1 MSASPGSSGL
11 SGERDIRLTKFER
24 LTSLVSGKRYRS
36 LNLKLA
42 VVIFIAA
49 VLTVGAFFAFSA
61 LEKAGANR
69 LYLSEAAKERAV
81 DGKYAELQAYIRKN
95 HVMGTDTMALQ
106 EWIDEEDYTQLI
118 IYDEDRDYF
127 NAGWVTGG
135 KGEEI
140 IVENREDMAA
150 GNDSGEDVTAWSFIS
165 DLNNRIV
172 KFEDR
177 KYYVYLNV
185 YDEERW
191 YRIMD
196 IVNIV
201 LSAFVFIATILL
213 YNQSVLQRMI
223 GISEEVRVIREGN
236 FQHRITSPYRDEL
249 ADLCNSVDTMRGAI
263 LEKMDAEKA
272 AQDANAQLITAMSHD
287 IRTPLT
293 SLIGYLD
300 IIEGRKYSS
309 EEELDRYIHSCRDK
323 AFQLKD
329 LSDKLFSYFLVYSGK
344 GPERELEIIDAG
356 ILFQQLLVE
365 HVAEGISY
373 GLRFNLQIDIPEGHL
388 IEADIST
395 LRRLF
400 DNLFSN
406 MMKYA
411 DPAITVD
418 IQGGIE
424 GSRVRFF
431 FSNHVRENQKRVESS
446 RIGVKT
452 CRKICE
458 DMHGVFRAKEL
469 DGFYSTEILL
479 PLADGQAEAE

>member
-1 MSASPGSSGL
+1 M
-11 SGERDIRLTKFER
+11 TKFER
-24 LTSLVSGKRYRS
+24 LTSFFTKRRYLS

-42 VVIFIAA
+42 VVILIAA
-49 VLTVGAFFAFSA
+49 VLMVGAFFAGSL
-61 LEKAGANR
+61 LEKAVANR
-69 LYLSEAAKERAV
+69 MYLSESAKERAV
-81 DGKYAELQAYIRKN
+81 DSKYAAFQAYIVDH
-95 HVMGTDTMALQ
+95 HVAGTDTKELQ
-106 EWIDEEDYTQLI
+106 EWLDEEEYTQLI

-127 NAGWVTGG
+127 NAGWVAGTDV
-135 KGEEI
+135 EEA
-140 IVENREDMAA
+140 IVENREDMAD
-150 GNDSGEDVTAWSFIS
+150 GNDAGEDVTAWSFIS

-172 KFEDR
+172 KFADR

-196 IVNIV
+196 ILKVV
-201 LSAFVFIATILL
+201 LAAAVFIATILL
-213 YNQSVLQRMI
+213 YNQSVLRRMI
-223 GISEEVRVIREGN
+223 GISEEVRVISEGD
-236 FQHRITSPYRDEL
+236 FQHRITSRYRDEL
-249 ADLCNSVDTMRGAI
+249 ADLCNSVDNMRSAI

-309 EEELDRYIHSCRDK
+309 EEELDRYVNSCRDK

-344 GPERELEIIDAG
+344 EPERELERMDAG

-365 HVAEGISY
+365 HVAEGIGY
-373 GLRFNLQIDIPEGHL
+373 GLRFNLQYDIPEGHM

-406 MMKYA
+406 IMKYA
-411 DPAITVD
+411 DPSITVD
-418 IQGGIE
+418 VQGSIVQD
-424 GSRVRFF
+424 RLRFF
-431 FSNHVRENQKRVESS
+431 FSNYVKTDTARIESS

-458 DMHGVFRAKEL
+458 DLHGVFRAKEL

-479 PLADGQAEAE
+479 PLLEGGPAPAE

>member
-24 LTSLVSGKRYRS
+24 LTSLVSGRRYRS

-42 VVIFIAA
+42 VVILIAA
-49 VLTVGAFFAFSA
+49 VLTVGAFFAFTA
-61 LEKAGANR
+61 LENAVADR
-69 LYLSEAAKERAV
+69 MYLSEAAKERAV
-81 DGKYAELQAYIRKN
+81 DGKYAEFQAYIRKN
-95 HVMGTDTMALQ
+95 RVAGTDAKALQ

-135 KGEEI
+135 NGEEN
-140 IVENREDMAA
+140 IVENREDMAE
-150 GNDSGEDVTAWSFIS
+150 GNDSGEDVTAWSFNS

-172 KFEDR
+172 KFADR

-213 YNQSVLQRMI
+213 YNQSVLRRMI
-223 GISEEVRVIREGN
+223 GISEEVRVISEGD

-344 GPERELEIIDAG
+344 GPERELETIDAG

-479 PLADGQAEAE
+479 PLADGSAKEE

>member
-1 MSASPGSSGL
+1 MT
-11 SGERDIRLTKFER
+11 RFEK
-24 LTSLVSGKRYRS
+24 LTSFLSRKRYLS

-42 VVIFIAA
+42 LVILIAA
-49 VLTVGAFFAFSA
+49 VLMVGAFFAVSGIET
-61 LEKAGANR
+61 LVANR
-69 LYLSEAAKERAV
+69 MFLSDRAKEKSV
-81 DGKYAELQAYIRKN
+81 DGKYAEFQSYIRDY
-95 HVMGTDTMALQ
+95 HVAGTDTKALQ
-106 EWIDEEDYTQLI
+106 AWIDDEDYTQLI
-118 IYDEDRDYF
+118 VYDEDRDYF
-127 NAGWVTGG
+127 NAGWVTAS
-135 KGEEI
+135 EDSET
-140 IVENREDMAA
+140 IVENREDMAD
-150 GNDSGEDVTAWSFIS
+150 GNDSGEDVTAWSFTS

-172 KFEDR
+172 KFADR

-185 YDEERW
+185 YAEQRL

-196 IVNIV
+196 IMSII
-201 LSAFVFIATILL
+201 LAAAVFIGTILL
-213 YNQSVLQRMI
+213 YNQSVLHRMI
-223 GISEEVRVIREGN
+223 AISEEVRVISEGD
-236 FQHRITSPYRDEL
+236 FQHRIQSSYRDEL

-272 AQDANAQLITAMSHD
+272 AQDANAELITAMSHD

-309 EEELDRYIHSCRDK
+309 EEELDRYIRSSRDK

-344 GPERELEIIDAG
+344 EPERELEIMDAG

-365 HVAEGISY
+365 HVADGISY
-373 GLRFNLQIDIPEGHL
+373 GLHFDLQYEIPEGHM

-395 LRRLF
+395 IQRLF

-406 MMKYA
+406 IMKYA
-411 DPAITVD
+411 DPAGTVTV
-418 IQGGIE
+418 QGNIAE
-424 GSRVRFF
+424 DRVRFF
-431 FSNHVRENQKRVESS
+431 FSNRVRENQNRVESS

-458 DMHGVFRAKEL
+458 DMHGVFKAKEL
-469 DGFYSTEILL
+469 EGVYSTEILL
-479 PLADGQAEAE
+479 PLTKSAEAES